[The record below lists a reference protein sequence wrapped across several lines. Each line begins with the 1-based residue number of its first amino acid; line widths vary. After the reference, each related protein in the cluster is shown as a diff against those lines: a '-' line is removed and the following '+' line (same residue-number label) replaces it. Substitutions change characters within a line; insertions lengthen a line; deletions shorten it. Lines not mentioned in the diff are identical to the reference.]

1 MGAEQHT
8 WSVGELAAATGLTVR
23 TLHHYDEIGLA
34 RPSLRSP
41 AGHRRYTGADVRRL
55 HRIVA
60 LRGFGFGLAEIGAL
74 LDGSGPEP
82 RELLRSQLDQA
93 VDRIARASRLRDRL
107 EVLLGQF
114 DAAGAP
120 SAAVLVRLIEEMT
133 AVEHLYTPEEL
144 QQMAARRQA
153 MLARL
158 SPEEQ
163 AAMAER
169 RRRLHES
176 MTPEQR
182 AELQR
187 SRPRLP
193 Q

>member
-1 MGAEQHT
+1 MGTEQHT

-74 LDGSGPEP
+74 LDGSGPAP
-82 RELLRSQLDQA
+82 RELLRSQLDQVA
-93 VDRIARASRLRDRL
+93 DRIARASRLRDRL

-114 DAAGAP
+114 DAAGSP

-133 AVEHLYTPEEL
+133 AVEHTYTPEEF
-144 QQMAARRQA
+144 QEMAARRQA
-153 MLARL
+153 LLARL
-158 SPEEQ
+158 SPEKL
-163 AAMAER
+163 AELAEH

-176 MTPEQR
+176 MTPEQL
-182 AELQR
+182 AELHR
-187 SRPRLP
+187 SRPALP
-193 Q
+193 R